1 MHYVNVR
8 FTKNLLHFVVIQ
20 LCLQKHLPLMLS
32 PFITV
37 YKSLEINKQFFF
49 KLPFCAISLKKR
61 KRKSEENGK
70 GKRKL

>member
-1 MHYVNVR
+1 
-8 FTKNLLHFVVIQ
+8 
-20 LCLQKHLPLMLS
+20 MLS

-70 GKRKL
+70 AKGNCNGKSGRPKGTV